1 MNMPVPSMEMNLSLL
16 HIIRRKVYVCVP
28 ANIVSYLTY
37 NILQMATCPRLV
49 CTGRKTCNSWFSY
62 FTRKDGKDIGPPPVP
77 LTDEELDDQERLPR
91 DYDKE
96 LHDSLF
102 TTNICECLAFVVA
115 NLPGRD
121 PLRIAVTYL
130 YKPRRLETPYFIDAW
145 EDRDDD
151 EARELT
157 LVHLEKHAKNLKK
170 CAVWRPS
177 PRLED
182 WEERGYNTPPTTIR
196 WCSTPAKSGMFA
208 DTSQYDSDGEDSAD
222 GGDASDDDDND
233 G

>member
-1 MNMPVPSMEMNLSLL
+1 M
-16 HIIRRKVYVCVP
+16 P

-37 NILQMATCPRLV
+37 NILQMTTCPRLV
-49 CTGRKTCNSWFSY
+49 STGRKTCNSWFSY
-62 FTRKDGKDIGPPPVP
+62 STHKDRKDISPPPVP

-96 LHDSLF
+96 VHDNLF

-115 NLPGRD
+115 HIPGRD

-130 YKPRRLETPYFIDAW
+130 YKPRRLQTPYFIDAW

-157 LVHLEKHAKNLKK
+157 IVHLDKHAKSLKK

-177 PRLED
+177 TRLED
-182 WEERGYNTPPTTIR
+182 MEDRGDNTPPTTIR

-208 DTSQYDSDGEDSAD
+208 DTSQYDSDGEDSED